1 MLIRSAY
8 SLGLRAF
15 TRPMS
20 TLAKPCI
27 ILRVNAALARLGMH
41 LHSHQT
47 RPFHSTIQKQQ
58 SNTSPK
64 PTTATPPP
72 PMDNVNKIDLENFI
86 HNFSSL
92 GVDTKLSSIRSLRSY
107 LATQIQKN
115 DPKWKAGAY
124 DALIEALAREE
135 KDILDKDRWWKK
147 AFRSIAWGP
156 TILINAVIAILW

>member
-1 MLIRSAY
+1 
-8 SLGLRAF
+8 
-15 TRPMS
+15 MS
-20 TLAKPCI
+20 ILAKPCNI
-27 ILRVNAALARLGMH
+27 PRVHAALARLGMH

-58 SNTSPK
+58 SNQPKTTTSPE
-64 PTTATPPP
+64 PATATPPP
-72 PMDNVNKIDLENFI
+72 SIDNVNKIDLENLI

-107 LATQIQKN
+107 LATEIQKN

-135 KDILDKDRWWKK
+135 KEILDKDRWWKK